1 MKCAW
6 IGAIVATF
14 LPQLA
19 AAQIAAS
26 PVAAPPPPPPPT
38 DQSPQA
44 VSGYQPKPASADSV
58 NAMSGYSSNR
68 KGFSARTT
76 TGYGRTQITGYMSA
90 APKTP
95 AKRDTTVGGTATD
108 DDPLADPSNLHAQ
121 KPLPPPL
128 TKVDA
133 SGVTWAYDP
142 SNATWKNPMT
152 GRIRYTTPQ

>member
-1 MKCAW
+1 MKYAW

-26 PVAAPPPPPPPT
+26 PVTPPAPPPPST

-44 VSGYQPKPASADSV
+44 TSGYQPKPASADSV

-68 KGFSARTT
+68 KGFSVRTT
-76 TGYGRTQITGYMSA
+76 TGYGHTQITGYMSA
-90 APKTP
+90 TPKTP
-95 AKRDTTVGGTATD
+95 AKRDTTYASTAVD
-108 DDPLADPSNLHAQ
+108 GDPLADPANLHAE
-121 KPLPPPL
+121 KPLPPPV
-128 TKVDA
+128 TKIDA
-133 SGVTWAYDP
+133 SGATWAYDP
-142 SNATWKNPMT
+142 SNATWKNQMT